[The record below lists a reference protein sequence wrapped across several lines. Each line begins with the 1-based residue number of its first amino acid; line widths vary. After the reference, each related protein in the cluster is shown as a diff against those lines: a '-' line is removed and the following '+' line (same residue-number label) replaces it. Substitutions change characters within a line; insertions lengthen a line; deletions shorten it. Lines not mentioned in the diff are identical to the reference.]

1 MSLTKKQHE
10 LIDELLEIIRA
21 KFPETRLLSI
31 HSSPES
37 DNDIWVNVSVPDDD
51 GFLAISELV
60 SMRETEMLVETGYQI
75 TVMPRIEALEAA

>member
-1 MSLTKKQHE
+1 MSLTKKQRE

-21 KFPETRLLSI
+21 KFPETRLISI

-51 GFLAISELV
+51 TFLAISSLV
-60 SMRETEMLVETGYQI
+60 SMRETDMLVETGYQI
-75 TVMPRIEALEAA
+75 TIMPRIEALEVI